1 MKKTYYLALLVGFI
15 SAVVFPGIARA
26 AFAPAAD
33 LEAERRRDKIKYEQ
47 PRKADIEEEKPLPM
61 PAPVEGEKAFFV
73 KSITIEGNTVI
84 PTKELA
90 PLAAS
95 CENKEVT
102 FTQLQGVATAIT
114 NFYRAKGYVTS
125 AAYFPPQKIDEGIVT
140 IKVMEGKIDK
150 IVVEG
155 NRYFRTNLI
164 KKGIKQKPGDVFSY
178 AGLEKDLMKL
188 NLHPDRDIRA
198 VLIPGVKPETS
209 DVVLKVKDEFP
220 IHVGYS
226 LDNLGTRLSG
236 RIRQGFSIEDTNFLT
251 LDDIIYAKA
260 IVSEAHWLV
269 GAVVNYDLP
278 LNNGYGTHLGFNFS
292 WIRSQLG
299 KELKFAKVIGNA
311 STFTPSLLQ
320 PVYESRMLDADF
332 VTGFNFKDSN
342 TKVFGEHVSDDHIRS
357 WYFGLNSIE
366 KDNWGRTFFN
376 NTFNAGFSGLMGA
389 STLNDTVSRP
399 GACGQ
404 FFRYNIDWAR
414 LQPMPLE
421 TVLIFRGGTQI
432 TQTDLLPA
440 EQLRLGGFDTIR
452 GYPEGEYL
460 ADYGYNMTAE
470 YRVPFYFIPK
480 DFNIVGTKSPWRDVF
495 QMVTF
500 VDVGKG
506 YLWKPYAGQ
515 LSQMMLAGTG
525 LGLRITFL
533 DYINA
538 RLDWAWPVGDRPLDA
553 SPRPRFHFAMNVNY

>member
-1 MKKTYYLALLVGFI
+1 MKKTYYALFVGFV
-15 SAVVFPGIARA
+15 SVVLLPSVARA

-33 LEAERRRDKIKYEQ
+33 LEAERKRDKIRWDE
-47 PRKADIEEEKPLPM
+47 PREAKITEEEPLPM

-73 KSITIEGNTVI
+73 KSIAIEGNTVI

-90 PLAAS
+90 PLAQS
-95 CENKEVT
+95 FENKEVT

-114 NFYRAKGYVTS
+114 NYYRAKGYVTS

-155 NRYFRTNLI
+155 NRFFRTKLI
-164 KKGIKQKPGDVFSY
+164 EKGLKQKPGDVFSY
-178 AGLEKDLMKL
+178 NQLENSLMKL
-188 NLHPDRDIRA
+188 NMHPDRDIRA
-198 VLIPGVKPETS
+198 VLIPGVQPETS
-209 DVVLKVKDEFP
+209 DVVLKVKDKFP

-236 RIRQGFSIEDTNFLT
+236 RLRQGFSLEDTNFLT
-251 LDDIIYAKA
+251 LDDIMYAKA
-260 IVSEAHWLV
+260 IVSDRHDLV
-269 GAVVNYDLP
+269 GVVTNYDLP
-278 LNNGYGTHLGFNFS
+278 LNNGYGTRLGFNFS

-311 STFTPSLLQ
+311 STFTPSLYQ
-320 PVYESRMLDADF
+320 PVYESRMLDCNF
-332 VTGFNFKDSN
+332 TTGFNWKDSN

-376 NTFNAGFSGLMGA
+376 NTFNLGFSSLMGA

-404 FFRYNIDWAR
+404 FFRYNIDGAR

-421 TVLIFRGGTQI
+421 TVLILKGAVQV

-460 ADYGYNMTAE
+460 GDYGYNLTAE
-470 YRVPFYFIPK
+470 YRVPPYILPK
-480 DFNIVGTKSPWRDVF
+480 DFYIVGTKSAWRDVF
-495 QMVTF
+495 QLVTF
-500 VDVGKG
+500 VDVGKA

-515 LSQMMLAGTG
+515 LSSMMLAGTG
-525 LGLRITFL
+525 LGLRISFL
-533 DYINA
+533 EYINA
-538 RLDWAWPVGDRPLDA
+538 RLDWAWPVGDRPIDA
-553 SPRPRFHFAMNVNY
+553 SPRPRFHFAMNVQY